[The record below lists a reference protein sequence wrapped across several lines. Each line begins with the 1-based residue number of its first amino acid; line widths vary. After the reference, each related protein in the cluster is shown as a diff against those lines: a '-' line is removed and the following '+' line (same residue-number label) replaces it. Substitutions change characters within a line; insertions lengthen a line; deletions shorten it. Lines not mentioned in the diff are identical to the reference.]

1 MPCLLR
7 SEPSLCFTLPTLNIA
22 SNSIPWEDEPECK
35 SFQDWRWRVFF
46 NMKPT
51 FSWLKY
57 LDYIYIL
64 KPILSTLLR
73 DQNKISPLVE
83 LSWKP

>member
-1 MPCLLR
+1 MQV
-7 SEPSLCFTLPTLNIA
+7 
-22 SNSIPWEDEPECK
+22 IPRLEIE
-35 SFQDWRWRVFF
+35 RVFF

-83 LSWKP
+83 FVFQVKTEKIVLETLDMFSSG

>member
-1 MPCLLR
+1 M
-7 SEPSLCFTLPTLNIA
+7 
-22 SNSIPWEDEPECK
+22 K
-35 SFQDWRWRVFF
+35 S
-46 NMKPT
+46 P

-73 DQNKISPLVE
+73 DQNKTSPSVE
-83 LSWKP
+83 FVFQVKVEKIVLETLDMFSSG

>member
-1 MPCLLR
+1 MQV
-7 SEPSLCFTLPTLNIA
+7 
-22 SNSIPWEDEPECK
+22 IPRLEIE
-35 SFQDWRWRVFF
+35 RVFF
-46 NMKPT
+46 NMKPN

-83 LSWKP
+83 FVFQVKTEKIVLETLDMFSSG

>member
-1 MPCLLR
+1 MQV
-7 SEPSLCFTLPTLNIA
+7 
-22 SNSIPWEDEPECK
+22 IPRLEIE
-35 SFQDWRWRVFF
+35 RVFF

-73 DQNKISPLVE
+73 DQNMISPLVE
-83 LSWKP
+83 FVFQVKTEKIVLETLDMFSSG